1 MNVTFRVACGSSRL
15 NNLLSPST
23 TRSME
28 LVLTTRTTHI
38 EPSFAQTPA
47 QERGERFLALLL
59 PVKSSL
65 SRFIA
70 ALERNDDD
78 ARDLMSETIAIAYQ
92 EFDSLVSEE
101 AFLSWIMT
109 TARRLVYRKE
119 RRERFRGFL
128 RLPSRFFADD
138 DDTEDAFAA
147 LPADTHAPDAATDVQ
162 ILYDMLAR
170 LPLKQR
176 EAVILSDVV
185 GHSLQEIAAMQGDG
199 LSAVKQRVARG
210 REKLRQ
216 MLTER

>member
-1 MNVTFRVACGSSRL
+1 
-15 NNLLSPST
+15 
-23 TRSME
+23 ME
-28 LVLTTRTTHI
+28 LVLTTRKTHTKPL
-38 EPSFAQTPA
+38 EPFLEHVSDQ
-47 QERGERFLALLL
+47 RRDERFLALLL
-59 PVKSSL
+59 PIKGSL
-65 SRFIA
+65 SLFIA

-78 ARDLMSETIAIAYQ
+78 ARDIMSETIAIAYQ

-101 AFLSWIMT
+101 AFLSWMMT

-147 LPADTHAPDAATDVQ
+147 LPTDTHAPDAATDVQ

-185 GHSLQEIAAMQGDG
+185 GYSLQEIAAMQGDG

-216 MLTER
+216 MLTDH